1 MMKSDTKTI
10 TIERD
15 SQTVYE
21 FVANPENLPAW
32 AKGFARSIRR
42 SGDDWMIE
50 TPHGEE
56 LLVRYVTNAEFGIVD
71 FHIEAAPG
79 AVFVVPSRVVPNGSG
94 AEYIF
99 TQFQLATMSDALF
112 EGQVRTLTQ
121 ELVILKHTLEVAC
134 PTTFADLAA

>member
-1 MMKSDTKTI
+1 MKSDTKTI

-15 SQTVYE
+15 EQTVFE

-42 SGDDWMIE
+42 AGEDWIIE
-50 TPHGEE
+50 TPHGEQ
-56 LLVRYVTNAEFGIVD
+56 LNIRYVIDAEYGIVD
-71 FHIEAAPG
+71 YHISPAPG
-79 AVFVVPSRVVPNGSG
+79 VEFVVPSRVVPNGAG

-99 TQFQLATMSDALF
+99 TQFQLANMSDAVF

-121 ELVILKHTLEVAC
+121 ELTILKNALEVAC
-134 PTTFADLAA
+134 PTNYPELQ